1 MTTTADPEGA
11 AATPGDGPSI
21 ASSPTPRARK
31 GAKPVGTIQRVSIAP
46 DKTTKTPRAKGGRR
60 TAAKGTR
67 RPYVRRTTTA
77 GLSGTTP
84 GNQGS
89 LISSLLSQNGFTD
102 SAKLVVTEG
111 RKTLS
116 LPLGLFTGK

>member
-1 MTTTADPEGA
+1 
-11 AATPGDGPSI
+11 
-21 ASSPTPRARK
+21 
-31 GAKPVGTIQRVSIAP
+31 
-46 DKTTKTPRAKGGRR
+46 
-60 TAAKGTR
+60 
-67 RPYVRRTTTA
+67 
-77 GLSGTTP
+77 
-84 GNQGS
+84 